1 MRKKKNA
8 IEYVLKVFF
17 SLAAALNKENKR
29 HISFKLVHKKKEKKK
44 KNPHPDGRL
53 QLAYTSLSAR

>member
-1 MRKKKNA
+1 MA
-8 IEYVLKVFF
+8 IF
-17 SLAAALNKENKR
+17 SLAVALNKENKR
-29 HISFKLVHKKKEKKK
+29 HISFKLVHKKRTEK